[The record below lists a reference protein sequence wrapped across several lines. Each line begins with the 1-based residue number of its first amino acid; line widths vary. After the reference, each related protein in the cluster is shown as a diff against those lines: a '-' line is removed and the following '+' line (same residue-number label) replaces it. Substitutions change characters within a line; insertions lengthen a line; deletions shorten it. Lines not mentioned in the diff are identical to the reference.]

1 MMVINWGASYSLLTG
16 QCQFKLE
23 VFKQRNLAWLLY
35 LEILLENGFKICKF
49 HKEMSTAGMLAK
61 VVWAAVRGKVV
72 TITVIYMMPFGLFRS
87 SDVLMR
93 EPFVLDCLGLKLK
106 RYSLKSIKG
115 FLKAMYVYVFFPSV
129 CFELMKTWLQETYF
143 KRTYSIQL
151 LIQSGDFCYTRNDSI
166 KENYVQIWS

>member
-1 MMVINWGASYSLLTG
+1 
-16 QCQFKLE
+16 
-23 VFKQRNLAWLLY
+23 
-35 LEILLENGFKICKF
+35 
-49 HKEMSTAGMLAK
+49 MSTAGMLAK

-72 TITVIYMMPFGLFRS
+72 TIIVIYMMSFGLFRS

-93 EPFVLDCLGLKLK
+93 EPFVLHCLGLKLK

-115 FLKAMYVYVFFPSV
+115 FLKAMYVYVFFSSV

-143 KRTYSIQL
+143 KRNYSIQL

-166 KENYVQIWS
+166 KENYVQIWSYLF